1 MTEAYPLYWPSNRGR
16 TPSYKRTRARFKTTF
31 GAAVDF
37 IINELRLLGARHPV
51 ISTNVQLRRDG
62 LPSAAA
68 GARNVYDSG
77 VAIYF
82 FYKER
87 ETCMTCDRWDKV
99 EDNIYAIGK
108 SIEAMR
114 GIARWGS
121 GDMLEAAFA
130 GFVALPDPKSKWR
143 EVLGF
148 PSTLD
153 AAENQYRFLSKKH
166 HPDMPGGD
174 AAMMAK
180 LNEAIEMARKDLS
193 PRAA

>member
-1 MTEAYPLYWPSNRGR
+1 MTEAYPLYWPSNRQR
-16 TPSYKRTRARFKTTF
+16 TPSYKRSRARFKTTF
-31 GAAVDF
+31 GASVDF

-68 GARNVYDSG
+68 GARNVYDPG
-77 VAIYF
+77 VAVYF

-87 ETCMTCDRWDKV
+87 ETCMACDRWDKV

-130 GFVALPDPKSKWR
+130 GFVALPQPKTNWKDI
-143 EVLGF
+143 LGVTGT
-148 PSTLD
+148 SLD
-153 AAENQYRFLSKKH
+153 AAESQYRELSKRY
-166 HPDMPGGD
+166 HPDIPGGD
-174 AAMMAK
+174 AAMMTK
-180 LNEAIEMARKDLS
+180 LNQAIETARKELS
-193 PRAA
+193 RG